1 MSNIKELKELVGQ
14 VNLSKN
20 KSVLVPYKEL
30 SSYIIQIETM
40 INSLEESQPEPKPKP
55 RTRRRSTKVTEE

>member
-14 VNLSKN
+14 VNLSKI

-40 INSLEESQPEPKPKP
+40 INSLEESQPAPTPKP

>member
-1 MSNIKELKELVGQ
+1 MFLSNIKELKELVGQ
-14 VNLSKN
+14 VNLSKI

-40 INSLEESQPEPKPKP
+40 INSLEESQPAFFLL
-55 RTRRRSTKVTEE
+55 R